1 MVDFKG
7 LWSIY
12 SDTDPRWNAKGYC
25 DVPDMSLGQV
35 SSAYEKLK
43 ELYGEPPQDI
53 EIHHSFGS
61 IPKSTH
67 VLHASIRSCKRIGS
81 TGDSL
86 MIPVTKEVKML
97 GLSKGDRV
105 LILLARPENEGEDD

>member
-25 DVPDMSLGQV
+25 DAPDMSLDQV
-35 SSAYEKLK
+35 SSAYGKLK

-61 IPKSTH
+61 TTKSMH

-86 MIPVTKEVKML
+86 MVPVTKEVKML

-105 LILLARPENEGEDD
+105 LILLARPEDEGEDD